1 MPSQELRARDVIVNL
16 VSLAVVLGVIYV
28 LAKVFS
34 IDDIRAWIE
43 SAGFWAPL
51 ALVVVKASTIVVAPI
66 GGAPLY
72 PVAGAV
78 FGFWKAL
85 GLLVL
90 GDAIGGTIAFYLSRF
105 FGRSIAEKMMGKE
118 RGVLAHAIEIG
129 GTPRGFLL
137 TRLSFFALQEAAAYA
152 AGLTRLKFLPFIL
165 IHVSVGLIPTTL
177 MTALGTILTEDT
189 SALVF
194 GLIIGGGAVVS
205 AIAML
210 TFFTIVQKRKEAEE
224 KQQAPTE

>member
-1 MPSQELRARDVIVNL
+1 MPNQELRAKDVVTNL
-16 VSLAVVLGVIYV
+16 ASLALVLGVIY
-28 LAKVFS
+28 LFAKVFS
-34 IDDIRAWIE
+34 IEDIRTWIE
-43 SAGFWAPL
+43 GAGIWAPL
-51 ALVVVKASTIVVAPI
+51 ALVVAKVSTIVIAPI

-72 PVAGAV
+72 PIAGAV

-85 GLLVL
+85 ALLTL

-105 FGRSIAEKMMGKE
+105 FGRSIAERMMGKE
-118 RGVLAHAIEIG
+118 RGLLAHAIEIG

-165 IHVSVGLIPTTL
+165 IHMAIGIIPTTL

-189 SALVF
+189 SVLVF
-194 GLIIGGGAVVS
+194 GLILGGGAVVS

-210 TFFTIVQKRKEAEE
+210 TFFTIVQKRKDEE
-224 KQQAPTE
+224 DKEKAGA

>member
-1 MPSQELRARDVIVNL
+1 MKDVLVNL
-16 VSLAVVLGVIYV
+16 FSLAVVLGVIYV
-28 LAKVFS
+28 IAKVFS

-43 SAGFWAPL
+43 SAGIWAPL
-51 ALVVVKASTIVVAPI
+51 ALVVAKASTIVIAPI

-72 PVAGAV
+72 PIAGAV

-90 GDAIGGTIAFYLSRF
+90 GDAIGGIIAFFLSRF
-105 FGRSIAEKMMGKE
+105 FGRAIAERMMGKE
-118 RGVLAHAIEIG
+118 RGLLAHAIEIG
-129 GTPRGFLL
+129 GTPKGFLL

-152 AGLTRLKFLPFIL
+152 AGLTRLKFLPFIV
-165 IHVSVGLIPTTL
+165 IHISVGLIPTTL

-194 GLIIGGGAVVS
+194 GLIIGGGAVIS

-210 TFFTIVQKRKEAEE
+210 TFFTVVQKRKEAEDARE
-224 KQQAPTE
+224 NA